1 VRVHASDGATELDV
15 RRGDVVVLVA
25 AGGGAEA
32 FVGSVRSVLA
42 HSDTAPI
49 LVHGP
54 ASSARTV
61 ARIAADAG
69 GADRVHFVADPS
81 AAVAAAGA
89 ADVALLSAGTVV
101 GPQWLA
107 RLRAAADRD
116 ASVATASGLGS
127 DLIDGAVARGSVDDA
142 AARVAAAARLS
153 RPRLGAPSDVCVYVR
168 RAAIELIGDPTA
180 PGFAAD
186 CLAAGM
192 LHVLADDVLV
202 AGADGRMLSPAAEDM
217 AGPVTRAIGTAR
229 RALQPLRVLIDARIL
244 AGPLDGTRLHVSE
257 LIAAVASTGEAE
269 VSVLVPD
276 RLSEPARSALQR
288 LDGVALVT
296 SDSGGTSAH
305 AARADVVHRPHQI
318 SNPADLAVLSA
329 LGERLVITHQDLI
342 SFHNPAYFPSDHA
355 WRGYRDLTRRALGG
369 ADRVLFFSEHVRTD
383 ALREELVDPS
393 RADVVRIGVDHA
405 LTGASTPSAP
415 SAPPAAADALS
426 GTGEV
431 MLCLGNDYR
440 HKNRVFALRL
450 LDELQ
455 RRHAWPGRLVLA
467 GPRVSYGSSRDAE
480 QALLATNPALAN
492 AVVGLA
498 EVTDPERE
506 WLLRRAALVL
516 YPTITEGFGLV
527 PYEAAAR
534 GVPCLWASGTAL
546 SELLPD
552 AAAAIVA
559 WDAAA
564 TADRA
569 LELMRDDAARAR
581 NVAAVREAGA
591 GLSWLQTSRRLV
603 EAYRTVCEQPMN
615 PAAAIERS
623 SGLMSGGLS
632 EDAMRLVG
640 PDGVLP
646 RELERPLLAM
656 FGRPA
661 LARAAAAAL
670 RVGYRVSRRSGG

>member
-1 VRVHASDGATELDV
+1 VHASDGATELNAG
-15 RRGDVVVLVA
+15 RGDVVVLLA
-25 AGGGAEA
+25 AGGSAQG

-54 ASSARTV
+54 ASSAATV

-69 GADRVHFVADPS
+69 GGDRVRFVPEAS
-81 AAVAAAGA
+81 TAVAAAGS
-89 ADVALLSAGTVV
+89 ADVALLSAGTLV
-101 GPQWLA
+101 GSQWLK
-107 RLRAAADRD
+107 RLRAAAEDD
-116 ASVATASGLGS
+116 ASVATASALGA
-127 DLIDGAVARGSVDDA
+127 DLIDRATARGSIDDA
-142 AARVAAAARLS
+142 AARVAAASRQS
-153 RPRLGAPSDVCVYVR
+153 RPRLGAPSDACVYVR

-180 PGFAAD
+180 PGFAAA
-186 CLAAGM
+186 CLAAGL

-202 AGADGRMLSPAAEDM
+202 APADGGMLSLSAEDT

-257 LIAAVASTGEAE
+257 LIAAVAGTGEVE
-269 VSVLVPD
+269 VSVLVGD
-276 RLSEPARSALQR
+276 RLSEAARAALR
-288 LDGVALVT
+288 HLDGVALVG
-296 SDSGGTSAH
+296 SDAGGTPPA
-305 AARADVVHRPHQI
+305 AARADVVHRPYQI

-342 SFHNPAYFPSDHA
+342 SFHNPAYFPSDDA
-355 WRGYRDLTRRALGG
+355 WRGYRDLTRRALGA
-369 ADRVLFFSEHVRTD
+369 ADRVLFFSQHVRSD

-393 RADVVRIGVDHA
+393 RAEVVRIGVDHA
-405 LTGASTPSAP
+405 LVGASAPSAP
-415 SAPPAAADALS
+415 SAPAAVDALP
-426 GTGEV
+426 GTAEV
-431 MLCLGNDYR
+431 MLCLGNDYL

-455 RRHAWPGRLVLA
+455 RRHGWPGRLVLA

-480 QALLATNPALAN
+480 QALLSANPALA
-492 AVVGLA
+492 AGVVALDEVSDA
-498 EVTDPERE
+498 ERD

-516 YPTITEGFGLV
+516 YPTVAEGFGLV
-527 PYEAAAR
+527 PYEAAAC

-552 AAAAIVA
+552 AAAAIVP

-569 LELMRDDAARAR
+569 LVLMRDDAARAR
-581 NVAAVREAGA
+581 NIAAIREAAA
-591 GLSWLQTSRRLV
+591 GLSWPQTGRRLA

-661 LARAAAAAL
+661 LARAAAGAL
-670 RVGYRVSRRSGG
+670 RAGYRVSRRSRG